1 MDYIARRPRAE
12 RFGAHGLFTGGDDP
26 LALSRVADTVAAH
39 PGNVWLP
46 IISLRREDAARPGY
60 DNAGQRKDLLTS
72 YAPQL
77 ADAMKIPFDQFR
89 WYAAFHNEGHHPHI
103 HMVCYSADS
112 KTGFLTKEGIANI
125 KSGLAKELFRQELTA
140 VYRRHLINA
149 AHNLGGLR
157 VNHPK
162 AGIVRVLD
170 IATGRREQRY
180 AGIAFHF
187 IHISIMLVFWSLLR
201 NSVVLTVYLL
211 FSVACFF
218 TIQEHGERAVHHRQ
232 QQGNPRT
239 IPHQWPAH
247 WDISG
252 GATFEFYNERNGNKA
267 ASSDASD
274 GLPPSTGKVSSGFRP
289 ITRRQRL
296 RRSREQHLSAPVPAA
311 GAHVNHPIRGGD

>member
-46 IISLRREDAARPGY
+46 IISLRREDAARLGY

-125 KSGLAKELFRQELTA
+125 KSGLAK
-140 VYRRHLINA
+140 I
-149 AHNLGGLR
+149 
-157 VNHPK
+157 
-162 AGIVRVLD
+162 
-170 IATGRREQRY
+170 GR
-180 AGIAFHF
+180 
-187 IHISIMLVFWSLLR
+187 
-201 NSVVLTVYLL
+201 
-211 FSVACFF
+211 
-218 TIQEHGERAVHHRQ
+218 
-232 QQGNPRT
+232 
-239 IPHQWPAH
+239 
-247 WDISG
+247 
-252 GATFEFYNERNGNKA
+252 
-267 ASSDASD
+267 
-274 GLPPSTGKVSSGFRP
+274 
-289 ITRRQRL
+289 
-296 RRSREQHLSAPVPAA
+296 
-311 GAHVNHPIRGGD
+311 AHV